1 MTEGYIITKEFDAP
15 IGLVWD
21 MFVTP
26 EHFAYWWG
34 GSDVVV
40 PLDSIELD
48 ARDGGT
54 WKATMVGPD
63 NAWSINWIGEY
74 REVIAPTRLVMTL
87 TDDASNPARDFFEI
101 DLEEI
106 ANGTKVTLH
115 QGGGNLTP
123 EQYEQAKAG
132 TDGFL
137 ETLRER
143 LIEVQA

>member
-1 MTEGYIITKEFDAP
+1 MTDGYTITKEFDAP

-21 MFVTP
+21 MFVVP

-34 GSDVVV
+34 GAEVLV
-40 PLDSIELD
+40 PRDSIVMD
-48 ARDGGT
+48 VRAGGS

-63 NAWSINWIGEY
+63 NEWTIDWVGDY
-74 REVIAPTRLVMTL
+74 REVVAPTRLVMTL

-115 QGGGNLTP
+115 QGGGGLSP
-123 EQYEQAKAG
+123 DEYLEAKAG
-132 TDGFL
+132 TDSFL
-137 ETLRER
+137 ETMRER